1 MARPS
6 RTTSAEHRPS
16 TRTSETDP
24 GVGISWQSLASDLRH
39 GLRLIV
45 RQPLFATGVVV
56 LLALGIG
63 ATTVVFSLIDAVLL
77 TPMPYSEPDRLVMIW
92 ETQPNFE
99 RMPLSGPNF
108 LDFNERSRSFDSM
121 AAVWAYYFSLTG
133 GDEPVR
139 LGGCRVTSE
148 LFDVVRVEPELG
160 RGFQPADEREGAE
173 PVAIVGHGL
182 WQRSFG
188 GSPDVIGK
196 SLQVNG
202 ETHAIVGV
210 MPADFKLMTPWT
222 RDRDI
227 EILLPL
233 TLSPAL
239 DSRDDHSYMA
249 IARLGE
255 GVTLESAQA
264 EMDTIAADL
273 EAAYPTTNKNY
284 GSRVAALH
292 SEMVGRTGNQLLMLM
307 VAAICVLL
315 IACANV
321 GGLMLAKAASRENE
335 LAVRF
340 SLGAGRG
347 RLVVQLLAEYLPLA
361 FLGGVLGSILAW
373 WALDGL
379 RFLVPRAPS
388 GSADYG
394 IQFGTLVLVSLLS
407 LILAVLLGVLPTL
420 GSSALQLAESL
431 NQGRGSLFAG
441 PRRARVYRTLIVVQ
455 LALTLMLANGAALML
470 VSYSKLQRTD
480 HGFDPA
486 GVIAV
491 PLHLAGPSYDSAEKV
506 LGLLRE
512 LGPRIRSLPGVEV
525 AGTTSKL
532 PLDGGTNGEVA
543 IEGREGDWED
553 QLGPLAEQSFVT
565 PGYFRA
571 MSIGLLRGR
580 LLEAQDL
587 GSETAVAV
595 VNKTFADLA
604 WSQTDPIGKR
614 FAIHVD
620 HQWITVVGVV
630 GDVQQWGAEYPALP
644 EYYLPFGPH
653 PAYWTGWRFWAER
666 QFLIL
671 RSNQPLS
678 SLRGALREEIRS
690 LAPEQSVSEIETL
703 DEVISSA
710 TLRRRFNTL
719 LISIFS
725 LVSIILV
732 AMGVFGMMSTFVT
745 QRQHE
750 IGVRMALGADH
761 RRVLRLVFGYSIRLL
776 GIGLLAGLA
785 VTLLSGRL
793 MESLLYAVDPADPF
807 ILVAGTA
814 FVLLIGLLGAFLPAL
829 RAARVDPVAALRS
842 GGN

>member
-1 MARPS
+1 
-6 RTTSAEHRPS
+6 
-16 TRTSETDP
+16 
-24 GVGISWQSLASDLRH
+24 
-39 GLRLIV
+39 
-45 RQPLFATGVVV
+45 
-56 LLALGIG
+56 
-63 ATTVVFSLIDAVLL
+63 
-77 TPMPYSEPDRLVMIW
+77 
-92 ETQPNFE
+92 
-99 RMPLSGPNF
+99 
-108 LDFNERSRSFDSM
+108 
-121 AAVWAYYFSLTG
+121 
-133 GDEPVR
+133 
-139 LGGCRVTSE
+139 
-148 LFDVVRVEPELG
+148 
-160 RGFQPADEREGAE
+160 
-173 PVAIVGHGL
+173 
-182 WQRSFG
+182 
-188 GSPDVIGK
+188 
-196 SLQVNG
+196 
-202 ETHAIVGV
+202 
-210 MPADFKLMTPWT
+210 
-222 RDRDI
+222 
-227 EILLPL
+227 
-233 TLSPAL
+233 
-239 DSRDDHSYMA
+239 
-249 IARLGE
+249 
-255 GVTLESAQA
+255 
-264 EMDTIAADL
+264 
-273 EAAYPTTNKNY
+273 
-284 GSRVAALH
+284 
-292 SEMVGRTGNQLLMLM
+292 
-307 VAAICVLL
+307 
-315 IACANV
+315 
-321 GGLMLAKAASRENE
+321 
-335 LAVRF
+335 
-340 SLGAGRG
+340 
-347 RLVVQLLAEYLPLA
+347 
-361 FLGGVLGSILAW
+361 
-373 WALDGL
+373 
-379 RFLVPRAPS
+379 
-388 GSADYG
+388 
-394 IQFGTLVLVSLLS
+394 
-407 LILAVLLGVLPTL
+407 
-420 GSSALQLAESL
+420 
-431 NQGRGSLFAG
+431 
-441 PRRARVYRTLIVVQ
+441 
-455 LALTLMLANGAALML
+455 
-470 VSYSKLQRTD
+470 
-480 HGFDPA
+480 
-486 GVIAV
+486 
-491 PLHLAGPSYDSAEKV
+491 
-506 LGLLRE
+506 
-512 LGPRIRSLPGVEV
+512 
-525 AGTTSKL
+525 
-532 PLDGGTNGEVA
+532 
-543 IEGREGDWED
+543 
-553 QLGPLAEQSFVT
+553 VT

>member
-1 MARPS
+1 MTGPHQS
-6 RTTSAEHRPS
+6 SEQDHRFQFAS
-16 TRTSETDP
+16 SEP
-24 GVGISWQSLASDLRH
+24 APRSGVSVKGLLSDVRH
-39 GLRLIV
+39 GLRFIA
-45 RQPLFATGVVV
+45 RQPLFAGGVVV

-77 TPMPYSEPDRLVMIW
+77 TPMPYPEPDRLVMIW

-108 LDFNERSRSFDSM
+108 LDFNERSRSFESM

-148 LFDVVRVEPELG
+148 LFDVLRVKPELG

-173 PVAIVGHGL
+173 PVAILSHGL
-182 WQRSFG
+182 WRRSFG
-188 GSPDVIGK
+188 GSPDVIGETV
-196 SLQVNG
+196 QVNG
-202 ETHAIVGV
+202 QAHIVVGV
-210 MPADFKLMTPWT
+210 MPTDFKLMTPWT

-227 EILLPL
+227 EMFLPL

-239 DSRDDHSYMA
+239 DSRDDHSFMA

-255 GVTLESAQA
+255 GSTLESAQA
-264 EMDTIAADL
+264 EMDRIAADL
-273 EAAYPTTNKNY
+273 EAAYTTTNKNY
-284 GSRVAALH
+284 GARVAALH

-340 SLGAGRG
+340 SLGADRG
-347 RLVVQLLAEYLPLA
+347 RLVLQLLAEYLPLA
-361 FLGGVLGSILAW
+361 VLGGALGACLAW

-379 RFLVPRAPS
+379 RFLVPRTPS

-394 IQFGTLVLVSLLS
+394 IQTGTLVIVSLLS
-407 LILAVLLGVLPTL
+407 LILAVLLGVLPAL
-420 GSSALQLAESL
+420 GSSSLQLAKSL
-431 NQGRGSLFAG
+431 NQGRGSLFAS
-441 PRRARVYRTLIVVQ
+441 PRRARVYRALIIVQ
-455 LALTLMLANGAALML
+455 LALTLILANGAALML
-470 VSYSKLQRTD
+470 VSYSKLQRSD

-486 GVIAV
+486 GVTAV

-506 LGLLRE
+506 LAFLRE
-512 LGPRIRSLPGVEV
+512 VGPRIRSLPGVEV

-553 QLGPLAEQSFVT
+553 KLGPLAEQSFVT

-571 MSIGLLRGR
+571 MTIGLVDGR
-580 LLEAQDL
+580 LLEERDL
-587 GSETAVAV
+587 GSEAAVAV

-604 WSQTDPIGKR
+604 WPETDPIGKR
-614 FAIHVD
+614 FAIHD
-620 HQWITVVGVV
+620 DLQWITVVGVV
-630 GDVQQWGAEYPALP
+630 GDVRQWGAERPVIP

-666 QFLIL
+666 QFLIFRSDVALDGLREAL
-671 RSNQPLS
+671 RS
-678 SLRGALREEIRS
+678 EIRG
-690 LAPEQSVSEIETL
+690 LAPEQSVSEMQTL
-703 DEVISSA
+703 DEVIASA
-710 TLRRRFNTL
+710 TVRRRFNTL
-719 LISIFS
+719 LITIFS
-725 LVSIILV
+725 AVGIVLV

-750 IGVRMALGADH
+750 IGVRMALGADQP
-761 RRVLRLVFGYSIRLL
+761 RVLRLVFGYSMRLL
-776 GIGLLAGLA
+776 GIGVAVGLA
-785 VTLLSGRL
+785 VILVSGKL
-793 MESLLYAVDPADPF
+793 IESLLYAVNPADPVV
-807 ILVAGTA
+807 LMGGTA
-814 FVLLIGLLGAFLPAL
+814 FVLLIGLLGAFMPAL
-829 RAARVDPVAALRS
+829 RAARVDPVAALRKE
-842 GGN
+842 N